1 MSQQAVLLDINQIGN
16 LMADQPE
23 KTKDAPATVQDL
35 RNMGIAIDANFIVI
49 RSEMATG
56 FAKVNAQFVKVESE
70 IKSVR
75 SQAKLESALLRSEAK
90 TESALLRSEMA
101 IGFAKVNAQ
110 FVKVESEF
118 KSVRSEA
125 SEGFSKV
132 RDEFAKLRT
141 SAAYSLAVLL
151 LAIIAIGISLG
162 GLIISQS

>member
-23 KTKDAPATVQDL
+23 KTKDSPATVQDL

-49 RSEMATG
+49 RSETTNG
-56 FAKVNAQFVKVESE
+56 FTKVESE
-70 IKSVR
+70 LKSVR
-75 SQAKLESALLRSEAK
+75 SEAKLESALLRSE
-90 TESALLRSEMA
+90 MA
-101 IGFAKVNAQ
+101 TGFAKVNTQ

-141 SAAYSLAVLL
+141 AAAYSLAVLL

-162 GLIISQS
+162 GLIINQS

>member
-23 KTKDAPATVQDL
+23 KTKDSPATVQDL

-49 RSEMATG
+49 RSETTNG
-56 FAKVNAQFVKVESE
+56 FTKVESE
-70 IKSVR
+70 
-75 SQAKLESALLRSEAK
+75 L
-90 TESALLRSEMA
+90 
-101 IGFAKVNAQ
+101 
-110 FVKVESEF
+110 

-141 SAAYSLAVLL
+141 AAAYSLAVLL

-162 GLIISQS
+162 GLIINQS

>member
-1 MSQQAVLLDINQIGN
+1 MSLTKPLQGPREIEDPVSQQAVLLDINQIGN

-23 KTKDAPATVQDL
+23 KTKDSPATVQDL

-56 FAKVNAQFVKVESE
+56 FAKVESE
-70 IKSVR
+70 FKSV
-75 SQAKLESALLRSEAK
+75 RSEAK
-90 TESALLRSEMA
+90 TESALLRSDM
-101 IGFAKVNAQ
+101 
-110 FVKVESEF
+110 
-118 KSVRSEA
+118 

-162 GLIISQS
+162 GLIINQS

>member
-23 KTKDAPATVQDL
+23 KTKDSPATVQDL

-49 RSEMATG
+49 RSETTNG
-56 FAKVNAQFVKVESE
+56 FTKVESE
-70 IKSVR
+70 LKSVR
-75 SQAKLESALLRSEAK
+75 SEAKLESALLRSE
-90 TESALLRSEMA
+90 MA
-101 IGFAKVNAQ
+101 TGFAKVNAQ

-141 SAAYSLAVLL
+141 AAAYSLAVLL

-162 GLIISQS
+162 RLIINQS